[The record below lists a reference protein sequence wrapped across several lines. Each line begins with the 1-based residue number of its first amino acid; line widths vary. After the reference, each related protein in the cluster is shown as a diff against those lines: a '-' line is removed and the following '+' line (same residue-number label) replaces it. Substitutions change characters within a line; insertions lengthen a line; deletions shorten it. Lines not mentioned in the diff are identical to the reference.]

1 MGYFKSADL
10 LLQGAGKSASLI
22 SEQLTFEK
30 ASRDGGTVQ
39 RDKRKIFSRT
49 YAVNGPCD
57 QLFAG
62 PGFSQNQDRR
72 VGGGN
77 HLNLALNP
85 FGVRPRG
92 YVGYEDS
99 AGAHTINGPAVD
111 ARRLAA
117 RAILAG
123 HRRNA
128 RRGDQL
134 PLLRLGEVTVDLTKR
149 SAQGPGG
156 VLHLT
161 PLELRVLDALARNAG
176 MIVTQA
182 QLIREA
188 WGPDRLGD
196 TRGLRSYIKMLR
208 QKLEPDPTQPR
219 YLITE
224 TGVGYRLMVDNDE
237 SYAIKAAITD
247 KSA

>member
-1 MGYFKSADL
+1 VTEAMFLVLIIEDDAGIRDMLRVL
-10 LLQGAGKSASLI
+10 LESQHYRVVEAETAARG
-22 SEQLTFEK
+22 TFE
-30 ASRDGGTVQ
+30 ARNHRPDLVVVDLGLPDRDGLSVIRDIRRFSPMPILVLSARTVET
-39 RDKRKIFSRT
+39 DKIAALDTGADDYVAKPFST
-49 YAVNGPCD
+49 PELLA
-57 QLFAG
+57 
-62 PGFSQNQDRR
+62 R
-72 VGGGN
+72 VRA
-77 HLNLALNP
+77 AL
-85 FGVRPRG
+85 
-92 YVGYEDS
+92 
-99 AGAHTINGPAVD
+99 
-111 ARRLAA
+111 
-117 RAILAG
+117 
-123 HRRNA
+123 RRNA

-134 PLLRLGEVTVDLTKR
+134 PLLRLGEVTVDLTER
-149 SAQGPGG
+149 SAQGPGD

-161 PLELRVLDALARNAG
+161 PLEFRVLDALARNAG

-182 QLIREA
+182 QLIRET

-247 KSA
+247 ESA